1 MVIPN
6 TLKRGQYSKTF
17 FLILITLD
25 ALCIYSAY
33 HFSFWSSFGYVIAL
47 PGHYLSLGA
56 IWILLW
62 IVVALF
68 VRNYETEY
76 LKYVDKIVLSTVK
89 LSVIHVCLLFI
100 YLFFTHYYYS
110 IFFIVA
116 TYLFT
121 AALAIGTKV
130 LLLFAYRY
138 VRNRKVNTISYIIVG
153 YTPAGR
159 NIFRFLKKNQKFGYR
174 FMGFFDDQHSG
185 SLVRGGIDS
194 IREYCIEHDVKEIYF
209 ALPDKSSF
217 LSDLAQF
224 ADEHFIHFGLVQEVS
239 GTKYQRLSSQVYD
252 NIPVISYEAE
262 EKISLI
268 PNYRRAFLRLLKQ

>member
-1 MVIPN
+1 M
-6 TLKRGQYSKTF
+6 
-17 FLILITLD
+17 ILIILD

-33 HFSFWSSFGYVIAL
+33 HFSFWSSFGYISAL

-68 VRNYETEY
+68 VRNYETEH
-76 LKYVDKIVLSTVK
+76 LKYVDKIVMSTVK
-89 LSVIHVCLLFI
+89 LSVIHACLLFI
-100 YLFFTHYYYS
+100 YLFFTTYYYS
-110 IFFIVA
+110 VLFIA
-116 TYLFT
+116 TTYLFT
-121 AALAIGTKV
+121 AVLAIGTKV

-138 VRNRKVNTISYIIVG
+138 VRNMKANTIPYIIVG

-185 SLVRGGIDS
+185 SLVKGGVDS
-194 IREYCIEHDVKEIYF
+194 IREYCTVNNVQEIYF
-209 ALPDKSSF
+209 ALPDKSLF

-224 ADEHFIHFGLVQEVS
+224 ADENFIHFGLVQEVGGNKS
-239 GTKYQRLSSQVYD
+239 QRLSSQVYD
-252 NIPVISYEAE
+252 NIPVISYETE
-262 EKISLI
+262 EKVSFI
-268 PNYRRAFLRLLKQ
+268 PSYRRAFLRLLKQ